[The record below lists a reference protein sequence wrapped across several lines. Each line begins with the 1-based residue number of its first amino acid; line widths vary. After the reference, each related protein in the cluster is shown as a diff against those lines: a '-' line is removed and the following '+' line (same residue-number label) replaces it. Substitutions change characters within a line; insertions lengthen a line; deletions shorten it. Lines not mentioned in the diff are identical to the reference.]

1 MKDDVR
7 LSFDISA
14 TEHAMLKSACAEAM
28 IPMKDFLRSL
38 GVKGIKEDLLN
49 KSQTPKEDEIE
60 NHVKTLV

>member
-14 TEHAMLKSACAEAM
+14 TEHAALKSACAEAR

-38 GVKGIKEDLLN
+38 VVKGIRELKEDLIN
-49 KSQTPKEDEIE
+49 KSQKEEETE
-60 NHVKTLV
+60 NYVKI